1 MKKVFMSLAAVA
13 AVFAGCQKPELEVA
27 PVEVKNPFSASVENF
42 GAETKTAMD
51 GNHVVW
57 SSGDQLAIFQG
68 AGVADLYELADG
80 YEGLASGTFTLK
92 AGMGDDFYGG
102 VEMNDPRN
110 VAFYPYA
117 EGLAS
122 YSEEGA
128 WVVSNVTLPATQAY
142 TENSFANGAF
152 AMVAVT
158 ESLEDHVL
166 RFKNVLGAVKFQFKG
181 SSVVKSV
188 ALKGNNNEVLAG
200 AATVTAHDGFD
211 TPSVVMAE
219 DGATEVVLDC
229 GEGVQVSKEGTNFV
243 IALPPVKF
251 ENGFTVT
258 VTYAD
263 GNTYTVEATDA
274 NAVLRSGLLVM
285 PEVTLPSLK
294 FSSES
299 SMTDADLNVALEGYT
314 GFYGMFLMP
323 GMWENVV
330 SMLEMG
336 YFGFSDILS
345 GMMGSELPCY
355 LYEGQD
361 VELKLSEFGIAPE
374 YFEYD
379 MYNWIQPNT
388 TYTVGIVP
396 VVEGKVEYTV
406 EDVKLFE
413 VSTNS
418 FSYGANLALPEVT
431 VEEGYKETVLTFAGS
446 EEVTYVKYEIFKVEN
461 GEVLPNTDWTTG
473 EPIEFPTE
481 DNYIDAVTYEA
492 EYDAETGFQIYVSN
506 DYGVE
511 PGAEYKLCV
520 MLVNAEGKT
529 SLHVMDVKTLPIPY
543 NNDLQVSFEG
553 ALEYDDLTNS
563 VDAVVNVPADAVK
576 LYYTFMNTRYWD
588 AQQISSAVVSVVD
601 GSTGWEFVD
610 LTDATQVVDGQVSF
624 NFAVGTMNKYGAAK
638 VGVHVVAVDANGKV
652 SQYVTSE
659 LTVEKWVEPT
669 E

>member
-1 MKKVFMSLAAVA
+1 MKKVLMSLAAVA

-27 PVEVKNPFSASVENF
+27 PVEVMDSFTATVENF
-42 GAETKTAMD
+42 DATKTAMD

-68 AGVADLYELADG
+68 AGVADLYELANG
-80 YEGLASGTFTLK
+80 YEGLASGAFTLK

-102 VEMNDPRN
+102 MEMTDPRN

-117 EGLAS
+117 EGLAA
-122 YSEEGA
+122 YSEDEA
-128 WVVSNVTLPATQAY
+128 WGVSNVTLPATQVYA
-142 TENSFANGAF
+142 ENSFANGAF

-166 RFKNVLGAVKFQFKG
+166 RFKNVLGAVKLQFKG

-188 ALKGNNNEVLAG
+188 ALKGNNNEVIAG
-200 AATVTAHDGFD
+200 AATVIAHDGFE

-243 IALPPVKF
+243 FALPPVKF
-251 ENGFTVT
+251 EKGFTVT

-263 GNTYTVEATDA
+263 ESTYTVEAAAA
-274 NAVLRSGLLVM
+274 NEVLRSGVLVM
-285 PEVTLPSLK
+285 PEVTLPSLT
-294 FSSES
+294 FSSVS
-299 SMTDADLNVALEGYT
+299 SMTDAELNVALEGYT

-323 GMWENVV
+323 GMWENVK
-330 SMLEMG
+330 MYIEYG
-336 YFGFSDILS
+336 YFGFSDVLA
-345 GMMGSELPCY
+345 GAMGQELPCY
-355 LYEGQD
+355 LYEGQTYTG
-361 VELKLSEFGIAPE
+361 KLTEFGIAPE

-388 TYTVGIVP
+388 TYTLGIVP

-431 VEEGYKETVLTFAGS
+431 VEEGYNETLLSFAGS
-446 EEVTYVKYEIFKVEN
+446 EEVTYVKYEIFKVED
-461 GEVLPNTDWTTG
+461 GQVLPNTDWTTG

-529 SLHVMDVKTLPIPY
+529 SLHKMDVKTLPIPY
-543 NNDLQVSFEG
+543 NNDLQVSFAG

-563 VDAVVNVPADAVK
+563 VDAVVNVPAEAVK

-588 AQQISSAVVSVVD
+588 AKQISSAVVSIVD

-624 NFAVGTMNKYGAAK
+624 NFEVGNMNKYGAAK
-638 VGVHVVAVDANGKV
+638 VGVHVVAVDTNGKV

-659 LTVEKWVEPT
+659 LSVDKYVPAE
-669 E
+669 

>member
-1 MKKVFMSLAAVA
+1 MFMSLAAVA

-529 SLHVMDVKTLPIPY
+529 SLHVKDVKTLPIPY

-588 AQQISSAVVSVVD
+588 AKQISSAVVSIVD

>member
-1 MKKVFMSLAAVA
+1 
-13 AVFAGCQKPELEVA
+13 
-27 PVEVKNPFSASVENF
+27 
-42 GAETKTAMD
+42 
-51 GNHVVW
+51 
-57 SSGDQLAIFQG
+57 
-68 AGVADLYELADG
+68 
-80 YEGLASGTFTLK
+80 
-92 AGMGDDFYGG
+92 
-102 VEMNDPRN
+102 
-110 VAFYPYA
+110 
-117 EGLAS
+117 
-122 YSEEGA
+122 
-128 WVVSNVTLPATQAY
+128 
-142 TENSFANGAF
+142 
-152 AMVAVT
+152 
-158 ESLEDHVL
+158 LEDHVL
-166 RFKNVLGAVKFQFKG
+166 RFKNVLGAVKLQFKG

-188 ALKGNNNEVLAG
+188 ALKGNNNEVIAG
-200 AATVTAHDGFD
+200 AATVIAHDGFE
-211 TPSVVMAE
+211 TPSVVMAK

-243 IALPPVKF
+243 FALPPVKF
-251 ENGFTVT
+251 EKGFTVT

-263 GNTYTVEATDA
+263 ESTYTVEATTA
-274 NAVLRSGLLVM
+274 NEVLRSGVLVM
-285 PEVTLPSLK
+285 PEVTLPSLT
-294 FSSES
+294 FSSVS
-299 SMTDADLNVALEGYT
+299 SMTDAELNVALEGYT

-323 GMWENVV
+323 GMWENVK
-330 SMLEMG
+330 MYIEYG
-336 YFGFSDILS
+336 YFGFSDVLA
-345 GMMGSELPCY
+345 GAMGQELPCY
-355 LYEGQD
+355 LYEGQTYAG
-361 VELKLSEFGIAPE
+361 KLTEFGIAPE

-388 TYTVGIVP
+388 TYTLGIVP

-431 VEEGYKETVLTFAGS
+431 VEEGYNETVLTFAGS

-529 SLHVMDVKTLPIPY
+529 SLHKMDVKTLPIPY
-543 NNDLQVSFEG
+543 NNDLQVSFAG

-563 VDAVVNVPADAVK
+563 VDAVVNVPAEAVK

-588 AQQISSAVVSVVD
+588 AKQISSAVVSIVE

-624 NFAVGTMNKYGAAK
+624 NFEVGTMNKYGAAK

-659 LTVEKWVEPT
+659 LSVDKYVPAE
-669 E
+669 

>member
-1 MKKVFMSLAAVA
+1 MKKVLMSLAAVA

-27 PVEVKNPFSASVENF
+27 PVEVKDAFTASVENF
-42 GAETKTAMD
+42 DATKTALD

-57 SSGDQLAIFQG
+57 SAADQLAIFQG
-68 AGVADLYELADG
+68 FGVADLYEIADASAG
-80 YEGLASGTFTLK
+80 SSSAKFVYKTSGL
-92 AGMGDDFYGG
+92 GDDFFGG
-102 VEMNDPRN
+102 VEMNDQRN

-117 EGLAS
+117 EGLGA

-166 RFKNVLGAVKFQFKG
+166 RFKNVLGAVKLQFKG

-243 IALPPVKF
+243 FALPPVKF
-251 ENGFTVT
+251 EKGFTVT

-263 GNTYTVEATDA
+263 ESTYTVEATTA
-274 NAVLRSGLLVM
+274 NEVLRSGVLVM
-285 PEVTLPSLK
+285 PEVTLPSLT
-294 FSSES
+294 FSSVS
-299 SMTDADLNVALEGYT
+299 SMTDVELNVALEGYT

-330 SMLEMG
+330 AMLEMG

-355 LYEGQD
+355 LYEGQTYTG
-361 VELKLSEFGIAPE
+361 KLTEFGIAPE

-431 VEEGYKETVLTFAGS
+431 VEEGYNETLLTFAGS
-446 EEVTYVKYEIFKVEN
+446 EEVTYVKYEIFKVED
-461 GEVLPNTDWTTG
+461 GQVLPNTDWTTG

-481 DNYIDAVTYEA
+481 DNYIDAITYEA

-529 SLHVMDVKTLPIPY
+529 SLHVMDVKTLEIPY
-543 NNDLQVSFEG
+543 NNDLQVSFAG

-563 VDAVVNVPADAVK
+563 VDAVVNVPAEAVK

-588 AQQISSAVVSVVD
+588 ANQISSAVVSIVD

-659 LTVEKWVEPT
+659 LTVDKYVPAE
-669 E
+669 